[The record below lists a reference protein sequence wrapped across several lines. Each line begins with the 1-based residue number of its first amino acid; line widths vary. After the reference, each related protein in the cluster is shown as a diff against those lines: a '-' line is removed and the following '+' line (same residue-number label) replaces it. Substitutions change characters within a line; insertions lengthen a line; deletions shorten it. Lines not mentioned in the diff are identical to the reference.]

1 MQMNSANGG
10 LELTAETPCNP
21 VSGSALVVEKLALGA
36 AGYAGD
42 PAEQEKWV
50 FQFLAKPIEIR
61 SDVLTWKSG
70 TDPLSFKSK

>member
-1 MQMNSANGG
+1 MQLNSENGG

-21 VSGSALVVEKLALGA
+21 VSLPAMITGSALVVEKLALGA

-50 FQFLAKPIEIR
+50 VQFLAKPIEMTF
-61 SDVLTWKSG
+61 DQNV
-70 TDPLSFKSK
+70 